1 MKTILPL
8 FAVSVLLLA
17 SCTAP
22 SPYGTP
28 PTAQA
33 QAARERAIADR
44 QRRASENELGAPA
57 AQVIQQR
64 TVSTPFGSRTRTSN
78 TQVYGQG
85 NIEVYDGYGNP
96 FGGQAVRVTRGP
108 DPSVSYPAS
117 VPPPT
122 PATPKV
128 GSPAV
133 KP

>member
-1 MKTILPL
+1 MKTL
-8 FAVSVLLLA
+8 VLALTLAALLG

-22 SPYGTP
+22 SPYSSP

-44 QRRASENELGAPA
+44 QRRASETDLGGPT

-64 TVSTPFGSRTRTSN
+64 SVSTPFGTRTHTSN

-85 NIEVYDGYGNP
+85 NVEVYDGYP
-96 FGGQAVRVTRGP
+96 FIGGQTVRVIRGP
-108 DPSVSYPAS
+108 DPSATYPSS

-122 PATPKV
+122 TSTPKI
-128 GSPAV
+128 GAPAV